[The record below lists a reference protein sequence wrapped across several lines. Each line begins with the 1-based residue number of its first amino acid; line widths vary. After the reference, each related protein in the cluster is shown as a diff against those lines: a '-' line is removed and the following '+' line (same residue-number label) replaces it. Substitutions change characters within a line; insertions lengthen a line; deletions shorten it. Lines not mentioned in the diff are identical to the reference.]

1 MSGWIASGVAVMG
14 CLVLSGCGYTE
25 QEMAAK
31 QRQINA
37 LSVRVEALRVESL
50 RAAHQ
55 ASLPPP
61 ACPVAIEKVPTPA
74 PHRVIAAR

>member
-31 QRQINA
+31 QREINA
-37 LSVRVEALRVESL
+37 LSARVEALRVESL
-50 RAAHQ
+50 RAEHQ

-61 ACPVAIEKVPTPA
+61 ACPVVTEKAQAPA
-74 PHRVIAAR
+74 PHRVVAAR